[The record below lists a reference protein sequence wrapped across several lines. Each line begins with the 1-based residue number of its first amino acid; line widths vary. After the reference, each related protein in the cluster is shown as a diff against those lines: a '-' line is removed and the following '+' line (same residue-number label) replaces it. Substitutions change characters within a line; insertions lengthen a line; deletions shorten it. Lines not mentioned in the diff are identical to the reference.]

1 MAIPLVMVLG
11 LACGFYFYV
20 AIQWWR
26 EAMIIR
32 REGRRASSA
41 TVFMF
46 ASSPEDGIARRA
58 GMGQTSSSERHV
70 SVMG

>member
-32 REGRRASSA
+32 REARRASSA
-41 TVFMF
+41 IVLIF
-46 ASSPEDGIARRA
+46 ANAPDDPIALRA
-58 GMGQTSSSERHV
+58 RMGQTATSGRNV

>member
-11 LACGFYFYV
+11 LACGFYLYV
-20 AIQWWR
+20 AIQWWH

-41 TVFMF
+41 TVVML
-46 ASSPEDGIARRA
+46 ANTPEDGIALSA
-58 GMGQTSSSERHV
+58 SMGQKASSERNA
-70 SVMG
+70 SVMV